1 MTTITIALPDIGE
14 GITEAELAEWSV
26 SVGDTVCEDD
36 TLAVVMTDKAAVEI
50 PSPSDGKINA
60 IHGEVG
66 ETIAVGSIII
76 EIDIESKTDDNPEKN
91 AHTTKEE
98 NCEKT
103 VSSISMQEKMSTHGD
118 ESTSTLTK
126 ENRDAKIL
134 TEKPLT
140 SPVVRKLAREKN
152 IDLRI
157 IKGTGKNDR
166 ILKEDLLLHIS
177 RLSTDS
183 ISTPDS
189 ILTHDDTAEYNV
201 TKNNITVK
209 KMTGM
214 RKKIAEKMQL
224 SKRQIPHFS
233 YGEEIDMTELEALR
247 AHLNTHKD
255 DEQTKL
261 TLLPFITKAI
271 IKALQKYPQMNCRYD
286 EEAGEMLF
294 YSDVHLGIAAQ
305 TNMGLAVPVIHS
317 VQQYNLWD
325 CAYHISDLTS
335 RAKMGK
341 ATPQEMSGSTITIS
355 SLGPIGGI
363 FSTPIINHPEVA
375 IIGINKLFEK
385 VVLID
390 GDIGVRKCMN
400 ISASFDH
407 RVVDG
412 VEAAEFIQVIK
423 KLLENPSLVI
433 I

>member
-1 MTTITIALPDIGE
+1 MKTVTIALPDIGE

-50 PSPSDGKINA
+50 PSPDDGKIFA

-66 ETIAVGSIII
+66 DIIPVGSIII
-76 EIDIESKTDDNPEKN
+76 EISVENKTGTNSEKN
-91 AHTTKEE
+91 KETIKEE
-98 NCEKT
+98 HTKPD
-103 VSSISMQEKMSTHGD
+103 SIKKDSTKKN
-118 ESTSTLTK
+118 SAK
-126 ENRDAKIL
+126 ENTGTFTNQTSNTDII

-157 IKGTGKNDR
+157 VKGTGRNGR
-166 ILKEDLLLHIS
+166 ILKEDFLLHAS
-177 RLSTDS
+177 SLSTES
-183 ISTPDS
+183 VNT
-189 ILTHDDTAEYNV
+189 LTKASNTTENAIE
-201 TKNNITVK
+201 KNITVK

-233 YGEEIDMTELEALR
+233 YGEEIDMTELEVLR
-247 AHLNTHKD
+247 AHLNTHKE

-286 EEAGEMLF
+286 EEAGEMLL

-305 TNMGLAVPVIHS
+305 TNMGLAVPVIHHA
-317 VQQYNLWD
+317 QQYNLWD

-341 ATPQEMSGSTITIS
+341 AAPKEMSGSTITIS
-355 SLGPIGGI
+355 SLGSIGGI

-385 VVLID
+385 VVLVD